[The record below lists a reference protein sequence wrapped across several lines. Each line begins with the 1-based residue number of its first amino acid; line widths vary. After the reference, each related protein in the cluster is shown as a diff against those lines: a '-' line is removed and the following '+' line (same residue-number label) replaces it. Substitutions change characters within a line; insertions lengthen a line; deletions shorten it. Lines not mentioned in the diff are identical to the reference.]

1 MSTTTRRMLLL
12 ASALLLGLATVA
24 GPATAATGFLTA
36 NDPYITLTADAPA
49 GSTVTAIISG
59 GDQVGDFEFTGLPD
73 GLGHVPGDGT
83 VDVYVAHE
91 ETTVPFFGTANFQ
104 NASVSRLTLDTTTGA
119 VLSAAVELSPAEGFL
134 RFCSAF
140 MAGPEHGFETY
151 TFFVNEESN
160 DIVEVPAGAVYGADP
175 AFAPDNLRQG
185 GYAIALRADGSEDF
199 SVLAGLGRL
208 NHENTVVVPAW
219 ENKKVILTTDD
230 TFDGPSAQLYMSI
243 ANDETRVW
251 DDKGSLWAFRVTA
264 TDAGKVDAG
273 DAFNGANDYLDLQP
287 GEVFQ
292 GEFIRVPKQ
301 IAEGQTGIAPQA
313 ALEEWSNANNVFQ
326 FIRLEDLAYD
336 KNDPSVVYIA
346 DTGRSRVVPDPA
358 TGRMVRGPGG
368 TVGLAD
374 NGSVFVM
381 EFNEKNPHKV
391 DAFYVLAQGD
401 QPGNDLYVP
410 FVSPDNMDTSPNSLM
425 VQEDADNARIW
436 HMDLDSG
443 DWTAIATVNDPDGES
458 SGILWAADSFGEGA
472 WLLDV
477 QAHGLDPVKEQ
488 VIDPTLTLVQ
498 EDGQLLI
505 MRIPGS

>member
-1 MSTTTRRMLLL
+1 
-12 ASALLLGLATVA
+12 
-24 GPATAATGFLTA
+24 
-36 NDPYITLTADAPA
+36 
-49 GSTVTAIISG
+49 
-59 GDQVGDFEFTGLPD
+59 
-73 GLGHVPGDGT
+73 
-83 VDVYVAHE
+83 
-91 ETTVPFFGTANFQ
+91 
-104 NASVSRLTLDTTTGA
+104 
-119 VLSAAVELSPAEGFL
+119 
-134 RFCSAF
+134 
-140 MAGPEHGFETY
+140 
-151 TFFVNEESN
+151 
-160 DIVEVPAGAVYGADP
+160 
-175 AFAPDNLRQG
+175 
-185 GYAIALRADGSEDF
+185 
-199 SVLAGLGRL
+199 
-208 NHENTVVVPAW
+208 
-219 ENKKVILTTDD
+219 
-230 TFDGPSAQLYMSI
+230 
-243 ANDETRVW
+243 
-251 DDKGSLWAFRVTA
+251 
-264 TDAGKVDAG
+264 
-273 DAFNGANDYLDLQP
+273 
-287 GEVFQ
+287 
-292 GEFIRVPKQ
+292 
-301 IAEGQTGIAPQA
+301 
-313 ALEEWSNANNVFQ
+313 
-326 FIRLEDLAYD
+326 
-336 KNDPSVVYIA
+336 YIA